1 MLMDNKKVCVI
12 GLWHLGLVSA
22 AGLADMGY
30 RVSALDSRPGI
41 INEIQ
46 QGRLPIFEPGL
57 DDLVEKQRHAGNLFF
72 EADPAVALA
81 GAEIVL
87 IAYDTPVDD
96 NDQVDLTIV
105 EKTISAAAPY
115 LAAHALVIINSQIPV
130 GTTEKWQTVIE
141 NKRPGAEIDL
151 VCSPENI
158 RLGQALELFRKPDM
172 IVIGSD
178 SERARDKAEKF
189 FSAFACE
196 KFHVSCRTAE
206 MTKHALNVFFATCI
220 SFANELGN
228 LCDAVGADGMQI
240 AKILK
245 QDSRIGKKAQVR
257 PGLGFAG
264 ATLARDL
271 RALQSLGKKT
281 GVPTPLAE
289 TVLEINH
296 RQTDRV
302 AHMVENYFEGNLRDK
317 NLAVYGLT
325 YKPGTSTLRRSA
337 AIEIIRELHKRGA
350 KITAHDPKADLS
362 EYDGDRIF
370 EFCRDPYRA
379 AENSSAIL
387 LMTEWP
393 EYREIDFERIK
404 KTMAHPMILDAKNF
418 LDGDKLRAA
427 GYTYLEIG
435 RGQLA
440 RAKS

>member
-1 MLMDNKKVCVI
+1 MDNKKVCVA

-22 AGLADMGY
+22 ACLADMGCQ
-30 RVSALDSRPGI
+30 VFSLDARP
-41 INEIQ
+41 EIMSQ
-46 QGRLPIFEPGL
+46 LGAGKLPIFEPGL
-57 DDLVEKQRHAGNLFF
+57 EDLVKKHLRSGRLVFS
-72 EADPAVALA
+72 ADVAAALS
-81 GAEIVL
+81 GASTVL
-87 IAYDTPVDD
+87 ITYDTPVDEK
-96 NDQVDLTIV
+96 DQVDLTIV
-105 EKTISAAAPY
+105 EHTLATIIPH
-115 LAAHALVIINSQIPV
+115 LAEHSLVIINSQIPV
-130 GTTEKWQTVIE
+130 GTSEKWQALIE
-141 NKRPGAEIDL
+141 SKRPGMEIDL
-151 VCSPENI
+151 VYSPENI
-158 RLGQALELFRKPDM
+158 RLGQALQLFKQPDM

-178 SERARDKAEKF
+178 SDRGRRKAENF
-189 FSAFACE
+189 LSLFTCE
-196 KFHVSCRTAE
+196 KYFVSWRTAE
-206 MTKHALNVFFATCI
+206 MTKHALNVFFATSI
-220 SFANELGN
+220 SFANELGS

-302 AHMVENYFEGNLRDK
+302 ASMVEDYFDGNLK
-317 NLAVYGLT
+317 NRILTVLGLT

-337 AIEIIRELHKRGA
+337 SIEIIGKLHQKGA
-350 KITAHDPKADLS
+350 RVLAHDPKADLS
-362 EYDGDRIF
+362 EYTGEKIF
-370 EFCRDPYRA
+370 DFYSDPYKA
-379 AENSSAIL
+379 AEQSSAVL

-393 EYREIDFERIK
+393 EYKELDFERIK

-418 LDGDKLRAA
+418 LEGDKLREA
-427 GYTYLEIG
+427 GYAYLEIG